1 MEKPTAFAWLGP
13 DATRELLKNG
23 RRLGEGTFAT
33 AFLISGVDMKVCA
46 KIFRNKASLPSMVEE
61 AEALT
66 AMSGVPHIPTLFC
79 VTENPVGLVT
89 SFGGCSLMKLVY
101 QKQLSGCQAVDIG
114 LQIAESVQMIHQRG
128 WTHNDI
134 KYDNVVVMKN
144 GFLLESTL
152 IDFGNAARIG
162 KVTCGTDSSA
172 HITFPHIA
180 PELFKGQSNSSK
192 SDVYSIG
199 HLLATIIPQEEQN
212 EEVSLLIARAKTYNV
227 DHRLSIDVLVQVLR
241 GIHFNIFVG
250 TIGDLFSALES

>member
-1 MEKPTAFAWLGP
+1 MEKPAALTWLHPDTAK
-13 DATRELLKNG
+13 ELLKIG
-23 RRLGEGTFAT
+23 RRLGEGTYAT
-33 AFLISGVDMKVCA
+33 AFLISGVDKKVCA
-46 KIFRNKASLPSMVEE
+46 KIFRDRASMPSMVKE

-66 AMSGVPHIPTLFC
+66 ILSGVPHIPTLFC
-79 VTENPVGLVT
+79 VIENPVGLVT
-89 SFGGCSLMKLVY
+89 SFGGCSLMKLIY
-101 QKQLSGCQAVDIG
+101 RKQLSRCQAVDIG
-114 LQIAESVQMIHQRG
+114 LQIAESVQMIHELG

-134 KYDNVVVMKN
+134 KYDNVVVKNN
-144 GFLLESTL
+144 GFLLEATL

-180 PELFKGQSNSSK
+180 PELFQGQSNSSK

-199 HLLATIIPQEEQN
+199 YLLATIIPQEDQN
-212 EEVSLLIARAKTYNV
+212 EEVSLLIARAMTYNV
-227 DHRLSIDVLVQVLR
+227 NDRLSIDVLVQLLR